1 MPYDKIGQ
9 YLIGNIDYE
18 KVCDGFYSFYSNYVT
33 PCGTIGVTDCSE
45 LDNLAAIMKEINQR
59 YTFNEELTGELQ
71 RLDGYTPTIFF
82 DYSDYVSKLCSDPD
96 LLEQFNEQL
105 KRTVPFKR
113 NTKQYFTAISSN
125 PYDYGKRIDIN
136 TFSGITI
143 SDPSTNPGASKK
155 NETAWYIA
163 TH

>member
-1 MPYDKIGQ
+1 M
-9 YLIGNIDYE
+9 
-18 KVCDGFYSFYSNYVT
+18 T

-82 DYSDYVSKLCSDPD
+82 DYGDYVSKLCSDPD

-105 KRTVPFKR
+105 KRAVPLKGIPNSILQQSLPPTMEKELISILSPESRFPTQALIRVLQKER
-113 NTKQYFTAISSN
+113 NSVVYCHSLN
-125 PYDYGKRIDIN
+125 LL
-136 TFSGITI
+136 
-143 SDPSTNPGASKK
+143 
-155 NETAWYIA
+155 
-163 TH
+163 

>member
-1 MPYDKIGQ
+1 MLTYDEFKEAMDNGFIKGDTVQIVRKNGKIH
-9 YLIGNIDYE
+9 
-18 KVCDGFYSFYSNYVT
+18 
-33 PCGTIGVTDCSE
+33 
-45 LDNLAAIMKEINQR
+45 
-59 YTFNEELTGELQ
+59 
-71 RLDGYTPTIFF
+71 
-82 DYSDYVSKLCSDPD
+82 DYVSKLCSDPD

-105 KRTVPFKR
+105 KRAVPFKR
-113 NTKQYFTAISSN
+113 NTKQYFTAISSS
-125 PYDYGKRIDIN
+125 YYGERIDIN

>member
-1 MPYDKIGQ
+1 
-9 YLIGNIDYE
+9 
-18 KVCDGFYSFYSNYVT
+18 
-33 PCGTIGVTDCSE
+33 
-45 LDNLAAIMKEINQR
+45 MKEINQR

-82 DYSDYVSKLCSDPD
+82 DYGDYVSKLCSDPD

-105 KRTVPFKR
+105 KRAVPFKKEYR
-113 NTKQYFTAISSN
+113 TVFYSN
-125 PYDYGKRIDIN
+125 LFLLLWRKRIDIN

>member
-1 MPYDKIGQ
+1 MSTVEVAYDLKNVTSH
-9 YLIGNIDYE
+9 LIASTSEIMAYGIAIRQDRPVLNRKYRLR

-82 DYSDYVSKLCSDPD
+82 DYGDYVSKLCSDPD

-105 KRTVPFKR
+105 KRAVPFKR
-113 NTKQYFTAISSN
+113 NTKQYFTAISSS
-125 PYDYGKRIDIN
+125 YYGR
-136 TFSGITI
+136 
-143 SDPSTNPGASKK
+143 K
-155 NETAWYIA
+155 N
-163 TH
+163 